1 MTAMAGPIEA
11 FITHLATERCR
22 GCRECVPVYRARALL
37 WVVAEQFLMVDPWA
51 CTGCGD
57 CITACP
63 EGALRFG
70 ARVAG

>member
-11 FITHLATERCR
+11 FITHLAAERCS
-22 GCRECVPVYRARALL
+22 GCRECVPVCRTRALL
-37 WVVAEQFLMVDPWA
+37 WIVAEQFLMVDPWA

-63 EGALRFG
+63 EGALRLG
-70 ARVAG
+70 ARATG